1 MEIESVTYQIL
12 YIMPGDRGGLS
23 FFLFDLFN
31 SDQLWDTFLLHNNKD
46 KLCECTETSAARN
59 LKTRNKKKKKK
70 RERDREKT
78 VGVTCESGI
87 KWIYTLFRVSPLITL
102 RKYKIYLIV
111 FSVGNLNLIH
121 NTIILNWRRSSGV
134 VLDTLLYWSWLDFF
148 LLFEQVGSTRAEL
161 CFMDGQDA
169 GRQQPVRP
177 SVCYFKTPAATQ

>member
-59 LKTRNKKKKKK
+59 LKTRNKKKRR
-70 RERDREKT
+70 RERETEKKLLLSLVR
-78 VGVTCESGI
+78 VGLSG
-87 KWIYTLFRVSPLITL
+87 YTLFRVSPLITL
-102 RKYKIYLIV
+102 RKYKIYPIV
-111 FSVGNLNLIH
+111 FSVGNLNLRH

-134 VLDTLLYWSWLDFF
+134 VLDTLLYWSWQDFF
-148 LLFEQVGSTRAEL
+148 FVRAGGRHARWTLLYGRTR
-161 CFMDGQDA
+161 CG
-169 GRQQPVRP
+169 
-177 SVCYFKTPAATQ
+177 PAAAGPSFCLLL